1 MRAPFFFLFIIWSNK
16 YCNGKCTILSTRCS
30 SLKIIR
36 TQNRAIILETSY
48 SKRKVEEAETHRRKT
63 RSDRYVSDRT
73 LFGSSPRESCNY
85 HVPCVKSC
93 R

>member
-48 SKRKVEEAETHRRKT
+48 STWKRPKRNEGRHDWIDMCSIEPC
-63 RSDRYVSDRT
+63 SDRLRANRVIIMFRA
-73 LFGSSPRESCNY
+73 
-85 HVPCVKSC
+85 
-93 R
+93 